1 MLTKLKKALAEA
13 EAKAASAKKDKA
25 NKLASLNKKQQDIEK
40 TEKAIYDINEK
51 HRELKQMVTNKKDM
65 PEPLNFVKQRNDCV
79 KEARENK
86 DWKRKIEIAEFEA
99 KKARAIIRKP
109 TICLL
114 DEATSALDS
123 KAESVVQ
130 AALDQMIGQN
140 AAGCTIMIAHRLS
153 TVKNCDTIL
162 ALDKGHVVEKGTHS
176 ELLEI
181 EIEKDGN
188 GKTIRGLYRELWE
201 TQHGGVSVEQANKA
215 REKEAAHVAEVA
227 RLTKEIEKLHKKLSA
242 DTKSERESIDLTRTP
257 SEQSSMSDLDEG
269 SEKEE

>member
-1 MLTKLKKALAEA
+1 MG
-13 EAKAASAKKDKA
+13 
-25 NKLASLNKKQQDIEK
+25 
-40 TEKAIYDINEK
+40 
-51 HRELKQMVTNKKDM
+51 
-65 PEPLNFVKQRNDCV
+65 
-79 KEARENK
+79 
-86 DWKRKIEIAEFEA
+86 
-99 KKARAIIRKP
+99 IRKP

-181 EIEKDGN
+181 EIEK
-188 GKTIRGLYRELWE
+188 
-201 TQHGGVSVEQANKA
+201 V
-215 REKEAAHVAEVA
+215 
-227 RLTKEIEKLHKKLSA
+227 HKKLSA

-257 SEQSSMSDLDEG
+257 SEQSSMS
-269 SEKEE
+269 